1 MSVSFIDLSSDE
13 EIEIVT
19 EKKVC
24 PKTKNNPTVG
34 SSAVQKLKRNFNIE
48 LTINLENSQ
57 QTKENEKVIS
67 RPVEKNGFTSF
78 KNLQRILS
86 STPKHSLNGDNAP
99 RKDSLT
105 APDVIIID
113 SDEVK
118 EERPQRPKEAHITP
132 TLASLKINTKP
143 NSIAEKASNVVVEN
157 GDEVFIIDDDDEDDT
172 TSSTSQLS
180 KTTKTPQISAKIFNQ
195 KAGSSLPQNK
205 PNSTP
210 TTSKVSTPSL
220 PVSAASKPVYNKV
233 HTIVVPLSSV
243 FASPSSSMPKVSLLK
258 PTSKNEEIVI
268 LSDETDQKKE
278 STTRALRPRQKNN
291 SPRLSSSSV
300 GGQTK
305 SQSSTKANSSV
316 RDSNGNSSGQS
327 TSKSLLSQI
336 DLTVNV
342 SLDKTNQER
351 INRYSVENMF
361 DGLVKVSCK
370 LFQDENLSTRLWRY
384 FRSASE
390 DVLKSEEFLNAVKSA
405 LKSAEDDKNT
415 TFEDKVIVSRNLKE
429 VMRILKRQPERINR
443 TLRKLNKMLQMLN
456 ERIHK
461 LEEMEVTSSS
471 DGESE
476 NVYCLLDRHRTRAA
490 KIYSKICELE
500 GKAAHAGRATLQK
513 FHFSGTSG
521 YTKIEH
527 ALERY
532 FNKTR
537 LFPDFLD
544 VKKLI
549 EITVEKEKIQI
560 SPIQIHNIAQSVFL
574 EFGNKLQRMRKCDD
588 YTMLV
593 DYLDDGTK
601 DPALDD
607 EQLFRKLEEN
617 KKNMKK
623 EEEVLAQFVVKEA
636 ELKSSGEIKTD
647 EEDAAENDSGDESTK
662 ESESEKKNLQ
672 FSDTEDELINEDVD
686 SNKKRKLSPDS
697 EAPSLSHKRTMAD
710 LDQMEVNLK
719 LVTDVEENRITT
731 RHTRRS
737 SAERDIIMDQL
748 GLTSKGKQSR
758 I

>member
-13 EIEIVT
+13 EKEILT
-19 EKKVC
+19 DKKIC
-24 PKTKNNPTVG
+24 PTTSNNSTVG
-34 SSAVQKLKRNFNIE
+34 SNAVQKLKRNSNIE
-48 LTINLENSQ
+48 LTIDLEKSELI
-57 QTKENEKVIS
+57 KESVVIS
-67 RPVEKNGFTSF
+67 KPKDINGFVSP
-78 KNLQRILS
+78 LRRILT
-86 STPKHSLNGDNAP
+86 STPKHLLNGDNAP
-99 RKDSLT
+99 CKNT
-105 APDVIIID
+105 VTIPDVIIID

-118 EERPQRPKEAHITP
+118 EEKAQTPKETQLTP
-132 TLASLKINTKP
+132 VQRAT
-143 NSIAEKASNVVVEN
+143 NSNAEKASKVVVEN
-157 GDEVFIIDDDDEDDT
+157 GDEVFIIDDDDEDDA

-180 KTTKTPQISAKIFNQ
+180 KTPKTQIISAIKVCPKVADSNI
-195 KAGSSLPQNK
+195 LQNK
-205 PNSTP
+205 LNSTP
-210 TTSKVSTPSL
+210 ATSKTSTPSIL
-220 PVSAASKPVYNKV
+220 VMAASRTNHKKIP
-233 HTIVVPLSSV
+233 TTVVALSSI
-243 FASPSSSMPKVSLLK
+243 FPSSSTSSPNHTLVN
-258 PTSKNEEIVI
+258 PPSKNEEEVVI
-268 LSDETDQKKE
+268 LSDEIDPKKE
-278 STTRALRPRQKNN
+278 STRLLRPRVKSNTSKAS
-291 SPRLSSSSV
+291 SPSV
-300 GGQTK
+300 PTQSK
-305 SQSSTKANSSV
+305 SQSSTKDNTSL
-316 RDSNGNSSGQS
+316 RHSNGNSSLGQS
-327 TSKSLLSQI
+327 TSKTLNPKVDLSN
-336 DLTVNV
+336 TV
-342 SLDKTNQER
+342 SIEER
-351 INRYSVENMF
+351 INKYSVENMF

-370 LFQDENLSTRLWRY
+370 LFQDENLGTRLWRY

-390 DVLKSEEFLNAVKSA
+390 DVLKSEDFLNAVKTA

-549 EITVEKEKIQI
+549 EITVEKEKLQI
-560 SPIQIHNIAQSVFL
+560 SPTQIHNIAQSVFL

-601 DPALDD
+601 DPALDN
-607 EQLFRKLEEN
+607 EELFRKLEDN
-617 KKNMKK
+617 KKNRKK
-623 EEEVLAQFVVKEA
+623 EEEILAQFVKKEA

-647 EEDAAENDSGDESTK
+647 DEDAADNDSEGDESSK
-662 ESESEKKNLQ
+662 DSDSEKKNLQ
-672 FSDTEDELINEDVD
+672 FSDTEDELINEDVN
-686 SNKKRKLSPDS
+686 SNKKRKLSSDQ
-697 EAPSLSHKRTMAD
+697 EGPSLPYKRSTVD

-719 LVTDVEENRITT
+719 LVADVEDSRITT
-731 RHTRRS
+731 RHTRRN
-737 SAERDIIMDQL
+737 SAEKDIMMDQL
-748 GLTSKGKQSR
+748 GLASKGKQSK